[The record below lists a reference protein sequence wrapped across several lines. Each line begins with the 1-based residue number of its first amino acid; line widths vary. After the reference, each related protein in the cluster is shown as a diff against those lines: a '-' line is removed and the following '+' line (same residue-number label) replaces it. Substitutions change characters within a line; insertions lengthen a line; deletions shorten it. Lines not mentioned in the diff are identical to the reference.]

1 MRITP
6 FNNGMSVLRGI
17 AVILVV
23 LFHAG
28 VTGFN
33 GGYVG
38 VDIFFLLSGFLIA
51 ASLTNSF
58 TDYEF
63 DWGKFYGKRVRKIIP
78 PLILTVVLVLATFY
92 YMWGLCEDFIIFTWH
107 GFLSLSGVSNF
118 DYMVNANTGMFNYS
132 PFLHLWSLSLEM
144 QFYLI
149 APIIYVF
156 LHHRKTNMVKIL
168 TIITGASFGLNII
181 LNFFNPIFAYYFS
194 LTRIW
199 EFTLGALIYTIIQL
213 RPTLHTLNLTL
224 KQFKILAFGSSII
237 LTVFIVGFGWFLPSS
252 PTLNVFPIV
261 VSAYLIYYFNIK
273 DLTERKIYKPLH
285 FLSKISYPL
294 YLTHYPV
301 MFFMNIYY
309 PEILWFSIPF
319 SIMLSYV
326 IYYLVERRF
335 VKNDHAS
342 LEN

>member
-28 VTGFN
+28 ATGFN

-156 LHHRKTNMVKIL
+156 LYYRKANMVKIL
-168 TIITGASFGLNII
+168 TTVTVVSFLLNII
-181 LNFFNPIFAYYFS
+181 INFFNPMFAYYFS

-199 EFTLGALIYTIIQL
+199 EFTLGALIYTIIQSK
-213 RPTLHTLNLTL
+213 PTLHTLNLTL
-224 KQFKILAFGSSII
+224 KQFKILAWISAAVLIFFVAGFN
-237 LTVFIVGFGWFLPSS
+237 TVLPAS

-261 VSAYLIYYFNIK
+261 AAAYLIYYFNIN
-273 DLTERKIYKPLH
+273 DLSSKTIYKPLH

-309 PEILWFSIPF
+309 PDLMWFSIPF

-335 VKNDHAS
+335 VKNDNAS